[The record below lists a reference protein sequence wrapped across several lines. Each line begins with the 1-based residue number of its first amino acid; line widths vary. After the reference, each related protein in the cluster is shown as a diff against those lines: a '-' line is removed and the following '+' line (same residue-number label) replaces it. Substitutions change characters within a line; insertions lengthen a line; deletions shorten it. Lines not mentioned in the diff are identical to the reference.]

1 MLTLF
6 HYPLSVSSRYVRL
19 LLQEYHIA
27 AHLVLE
33 EEWQKR
39 ADFRKLNLAGTV
51 PVLVEKGSRPICGA
65 DVICEYLDE
74 TCGALRPK
82 EPLFP
87 QNPLDRAEVRRLCHW
102 FLEKFNNDI
111 ARPIVHERIIKQ
123 NIPPVRGGGAPN
135 SAILRLARANIK
147 PHMGYLTFLVKT
159 RHFIGNANL
168 SYADFAAA
176 ACISVLDYI
185 GEIDWSSQPQQLLH
199 WYARLKSRPSFRPLL
214 GDRLREMAPAS
225 HYADL
230 DF

>member
-6 HYPLSVSSRYVRL
+6 HYPLSVSSRFVRL
-19 LLQEYHIA
+19 LLQEYHVA
-27 AHLVLE
+27 TNLVLE

-39 ADFRKLNLAGTV
+39 PDFRKLNLAGTV
-51 PVLVEKGSRPICGA
+51 PVLLEDSGMPICGA
-65 DVICEYLDE
+65 DIICEYLDE

-87 QNPLDRAEVRRLCHW
+87 QNPLDRAEVRRLCRW
-102 FLEKFNNDI
+102 FIDI
-111 ARPIVHERIIKQ
+111 FARDTVRPLVHERIIKRA
-123 NIPPVRGGGAPN
+123 IPPEHGGGAPD
-135 SAILRLARANIK
+135 SAILRLARANIR
-147 PHMGYLTFLVKT
+147 PHMDYLAFLVKT
-159 RHFIGNANL
+159 RHFIGKANL

-176 ACISVLDYI
+176 ACLSVLDYI
-185 GEIDWSSQPQQLLH
+185 GEIDWNSQPHLQG

-214 GDRLREMAPAS
+214 ADRLRQLAPSS